1 MGQVM
6 NPRQTTVGRPRPGE
20 YVLRVHRGHPLLRE
34 ALLSAVIAA
43 LLAATLAW
51 LGPPG
56 SDLAAHAYQRTVFL
70 EHGFSLWNNFW
81 YAGRYSFVSYSV
93 LYYPLAALLGIR
105 LLAVATISLAALAF
119 TAVLWREW
127 GPMSRW
133 SSRSFAVVW
142 AGIVLSAAFPF
153 ALGFALALLA
163 LWALQAD
170 RRWRFALLAM
180 LSLAASPVAFLLLVV
195 VLAGVALARHA
206 SLPANWVPFAAIGVA
221 GTAELVLWRLFPGGG
236 AYPFSLAE
244 VAAGVLFCVLGLA
257 FTWRVESARV
267 LRFVFAVYL
276 VASVTS
282 YLVPSAIGENVERL
296 RYAAIPLAVLVL
308 SLRRWKPLVP
318 GLAVVALAVSWNLS
332 PLAAS
337 YASGKADVTANK
349 SAWPAAIAFLHAH
362 LGPSYR
368 VEAVDTSGH
377 WPAVYLADARIP
389 LARGWFRQD
398 DFPQNKVLYSKLG
411 PKTYLAW
418 LRGLGVRYVVLSSA
432 PPDYSARAEAA
443 LVTSGRAGLNP
454 VFFTSKLTI
463 YAVPKP
469 RSIVTGPAKP
479 KVVMLTQERIGV
491 AVHRG
496 GDYRIAVRYSPY
508 WRASDGCL
516 REGKDQMLRLQT
528 RAARHVTIVFK
539 VNADSAL
546 DELTGAKRNCSLG
559 SSTR

>member
-1 MGQVM
+1 M
-6 NPRQTTVGRPRPGE
+6 
-20 YVLRVHRGHPLLRE
+20 HRGHPLLRE
-34 ALLSAVIAA
+34 ALLSAVAAA
-43 LLAATLAW
+43 LVAATLAW

-70 EHGFSLWNNFW
+70 EHGFTLWNNFW

-93 LYYPLAALLGIR
+93 IYYPLAALLGIR
-105 LLAVATISLAALAF
+105 LLAVATIALAALAF

-127 GPMSRW
+127 GPTTRW

-163 LWALQAD
+163 IWALQAG
-170 RRWRFALLAM
+170 RRWRFAALAT

-206 SLPANWVPFAAIGVA
+206 SVPANWVPYAAIAVA

-236 AYPFSLAE
+236 AYPFSFAE
-244 VAAGVLFCVLGLA
+244 IAAGVVFCLLGLA

-276 VASVTS
+276 VASVVS
-282 YLVPSAIGENVERL
+282 YLVPSAIGENIERL
-296 RYAAIPLAVLVL
+296 RYVAIPLAVLVL
-308 SLRRWKPLVP
+308 SLRRWRPLLP
-318 GLAVVALAVSWNLS
+318 GLAVIALAVSWNLS

-337 YASGKADVTANK
+337 YASGKADVTAKK

-398 DFPQNKVLYSKLG
+398 DFPQNEVLYSKLG
-411 PKTYLAW
+411 AKTYLAW

-443 LVTSGRAGLNP
+443 LVRSGRAGLQP
-454 VFFTSKLTI
+454 VFFTSELTV

-469 RSIVTGPAKP
+469 RSIVTGPDKP
-479 KVVMLTQERIGV
+479 RLVMLTQERIGV

-496 GDYRIAVRYSPY
+496 GDYRIAVRWSPY

-528 RAARHVTIVFK
+528 RAARHVTIVFQ
-539 VNADSAL
+539 VNADNAL
-546 DELTGAKRNCSLG
+546 DELAGAQHHCSLG
-559 SSTR
+559 SSSR

>member
-1 MGQVM
+1 
-6 NPRQTTVGRPRPGE
+6 
-20 YVLRVHRGHPLLRE
+20 VHRGHPLLRE
-34 ALLSAVIAA
+34 ALLSAVAAA
-43 LLAATLAW
+43 LVAATLAW

-70 EHGFSLWNNFW
+70 EHGFTLWNNFW

-93 LYYPLAALLGIR
+93 IYYPLAALLGIR
-105 LLAVATISLAALAF
+105 LLAVATIALAALAF

-127 GPMSRW
+127 GPTTRW

-163 LWALQAD
+163 IWALQAG
-170 RRWRFALLAM
+170 RRWRFAALAT

-206 SLPANWVPFAAIGVA
+206 SVPANWVPYAAIAVA

-236 AYPFSLAE
+236 AYPFSFAE
-244 VAAGVLFCVLGLA
+244 IAAGVVFCLLGLA

-276 VASVTS
+276 VASVVS
-282 YLVPSAIGENVERL
+282 YLVPSAIGENIERL
-296 RYAAIPLAVLVL
+296 RYVAIPLAVLVL
-308 SLRRWKPLVP
+308 SLRRWRPLLP
-318 GLAVVALAVSWNLS
+318 GLAVIALAISWNLS

-337 YASGKADVTANK
+337 YASGKADVTAKK

-398 DFPQNKVLYSKLG
+398 DFPQNEVLYSKLG
-411 PKTYLAW
+411 AKTYLAW

-443 LVTSGRAGLNP
+443 LIRSGRAGLQP
-454 VFFTSKLTI
+454 VFFTSELTV

-469 RSIVTGPAKP
+469 RSIVTGPDKP
-479 KVVMLTQERIGV
+479 RLVMLTQERIGV

-496 GDYRIAVRYSPY
+496 GDYRIAVRWSPY
-508 WRASDGCL
+508 WRASGGCL
-516 REGKDQMLRLQT
+516 SEGKDQMLRLQT
-528 RAARHVTIVFK
+528 RAARHVTIVFQ
-539 VNADSAL
+539 VNADNAL
-546 DELTGAKRNCSLG
+546 DELAGAQHHCSLNG
-559 SSTR
+559 